1 MTRFRKLSFKN
12 MSHRRRGSRT
22 DAPPSPGQGSSS
34 DSSRLPPFAGYERL
48 DTGEVVA
55 DLATHSQVE
64 LTAIES
70 FESSH
75 RDRTAVLNKLRYLR
89 GSEPIAHY
97 DGLDLEA
104 LATAIGGADDATLVR
119 MRTYERKFQNRS
131 EVLEPVADALRAHR
145 LAVGSASVGSA

>member
-1 MTRFRKLSFKN
+1 MTRFRKLSFRN
-12 MSHRRRGSRT
+12 MSGSRRGSPNG
-22 DAPPSPGQGSSS
+22 APPSKGQGSS

-48 DTGEVVA
+48 DPGEVVA

-89 GSEPIAHY
+89 GSEPIPHY

-104 LATAIGGADDATLVR
+104 LATAIVDADDATLVR
-119 MRTYERKFQNRS
+119 MRTYERKFQNRA

-145 LAVGSASVGSA
+145 LAVGGA